1 MVKMSNVNIRR
12 CANAGDSRCVAG
24 VSGAARLGKSWIWFS
39 IFWGE
44 TRIDSSN
51 DCVMCP
57 TGHSPLT
64 TSQWT
69 LGKGQELNQ
78 LMALWNST
86 GSSCTLFTTYI
97 FTRVNGNLAL
107 ARAMGDFVFKMNDQL
122 SQVF

>member
-1 MVKMSNVNIRR
+1 MRETL
-12 CANAGDSRCVAG
+12 VAWRELVALPG
-24 VSGAARLGKSWIWFS
+24 WKNLGSGSQFFG
-39 IFWGE
+39 GE

-51 DCVMCP
+51 DCAMCP

-69 LGKGQELNQ
+69 LRKGQELNQ
-78 LMALWNST
+78 LEALWNST
-86 GSSCTLFTTYI
+86 GSSCTHFTTYI

-107 ARAMGDFVFKMNDQL
+107 SRAMGDFVFKMNDKL